1 MLRGGLVFF
10 PLSLCSS
17 GETDSGELLAPEVMR
32 DGRRLVCETLAGGP
46 PPMSS
51 RFS

>member
-1 MLRGGLVFF
+1 MLRGALVFF

-17 GETDSGELLAPEVMR
+17 GERDSGELLAPELAR
-32 DGRRLVCETLAGGP
+32 DGRRLVWETLAGGP
-46 PPMSS
+46 SAMSS